1 MFSAV
6 LPYLYETAV
15 WLSCSQG
22 LLVHRAM
29 EAGDDLAGR
38 SKTAICKEERHV
50 QADQLQV
57 GSIHFAF
64 DSFAERQR
72 DGPV

>member
-1 MFSAV
+1 
-6 LPYLYETAV
+6 
-15 WLSCSQG
+15 
-22 LLVHRAM
+22 M
-29 EAGDDLAGR
+29 EAGTDLAGR

-64 DSFAERQR
+64 GSFAERQR